1 MTWPFDKLCQFLES
15 NPSVSAIFDL
25 LIGKDISD
33 KLYQIQEM
41 LLSNPESP
49 LRQKLD
55 SSPVRLQRFTPS
67 PHSSLMNLRGV
78 VVSESSTSSLDHVHC
93 FGIDIKGNQS
103 WFYFASHSK
112 KEYLRKIKLSFDF
125 QQNVHDFSEKE
136 CIYLIPITTPMHS
149 CRGNT
154 LYQVLFVT
162 ILFRDSHVVKR
173 FTASNFRNR
182 FFLAYDRHSWTV
194 LRRGDS
200 RQIFS
205 HANKN

>member
-112 KEYLRKIKLSFDF
+112 KEYLRKNKLSFDF
-125 QQNVHDFSEKE
+125 QQNVHDFSGKKMY
-136 CIYLIPITTPMHS
+136 ISYSYYYPHTQLSGKYFIPSFIRDYFVSRYTCGEEIHS
-149 CRGNT
+149 E
-154 LYQVLFVT
+154 
-162 ILFRDSHVVKR
+162 
-173 FTASNFRNR
+173 
-182 FFLAYDRHSWTV
+182 
-194 LRRGDS
+194 
-200 RQIFS
+200 
-205 HANKN
+205 